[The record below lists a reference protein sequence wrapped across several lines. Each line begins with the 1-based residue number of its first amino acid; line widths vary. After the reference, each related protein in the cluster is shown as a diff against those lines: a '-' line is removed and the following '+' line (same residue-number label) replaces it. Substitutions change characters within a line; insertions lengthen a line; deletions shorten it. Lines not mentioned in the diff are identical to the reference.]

1 MIVYGVAGLHTQYDL
16 IGNSH
21 TEDIIGLIHTAIET
35 WEILIVT
42 GVLGIWALDFF
53 KVMLKNLG
61 PQETIY
67 RELGSV

>member
-21 TEDIIGLIHTAIET
+21 AEDIIGLIHTAIET

-42 GVLGIWALDFF
+42 GVLDILALDF
-53 KVMLKNLG
+53 LKLCSKTWTPKRLFIEN
-61 PQETIY
+61 
-67 RELGSV
+67 